1 MTLKLDNSIP
11 KDPYTKQLWG
21 ESKGCPTLTI
31 LQCYLTLLK
40 KTARL
45 VKWGIPNS
53 LIDQLLCITPK
64 KSIAAQSFPRWQATV
79 VLKRSSDF
87 LEAILSMYFSFSDFF
102 FLDGAIFH
110 FLISNLLWPIL
121 LMIFWF
127 ECD

>member
-1 MTLKLDNSIP
+1 MPHFNNLAVFFNIV
-11 KDPYTKQLWG
+11 Q
-21 ESKGCPTLTI
+21 
-31 LQCYLTLLK
+31 

-45 VKWGIPNS
+45 VKSGIPNS

-102 FLDGAIFH
+102 FLEGAIFH
-110 FLISNLLWPIL
+110 FLISNLLWPTL
-121 LMIFWF
+121 LMIF
-127 ECD
+127 

>member
-1 MTLKLDNSIP
+1 MPHFNNLAVFFNIFK
-11 KDPYTKQLWG
+11 
-21 ESKGCPTLTI
+21 
-31 LQCYLTLLK
+31 K
-40 KTARL
+40 KTSRL

-102 FLDGAIFH
+102 FRCAS
-110 FLISNLLWPIL
+110 ISWIHVG
-121 LMIFWF
+121 
-127 ECD
+127 ESVSD